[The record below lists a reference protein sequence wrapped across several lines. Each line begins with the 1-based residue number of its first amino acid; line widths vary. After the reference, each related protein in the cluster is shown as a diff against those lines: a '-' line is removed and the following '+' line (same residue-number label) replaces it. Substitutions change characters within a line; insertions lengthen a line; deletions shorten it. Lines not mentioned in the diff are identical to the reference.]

1 MDAEV
6 PNSIFPL
13 KSPKF
18 ARKYNIFGG
27 FMKRFGVILLSIL
40 LFAGVAMAKEKKH
53 EEKTAIVIASFGTTY
68 LTTLKSIIQIEE
80 DVKKA
85 FPNTRVELAFTSNII
100 RKIWHKRDKDEKF
113 KQAHPEIDPKL
124 YKIKNVLG
132 TLADLQNEG
141 YRNIVVQSTHVAN
154 GEEYHD
160 LMSYVRNLEEIRTFK
175 RKFKPFLAI
184 ALGKPLMGTYS
195 PDEYINKLSETLKE
209 DIELAKKEGAALVY
223 MGHGNE
229 HMPIG
234 YYYQLELKM
243 NRMYDNPVAIGLVE
257 GLPDLQSV
265 IDKLKTKKVKK
276 IILKPLM
283 IVAGDH
289 ANNDMAGD
297 EDNSWKNILSKAG
310 FKVKPVLEGL
320 GDKKAIRDIFIEHIK
335 EAAEKKGIEI
345 K

>member
-1 MDAEV
+1 
-6 PNSIFPL
+6 L
-13 KSPKF
+13 HLHL
-18 ARKYNIFGG
+18 
-27 FMKRFGVILLSIL
+27 ILL
-40 LFAGVAMAKEKKH
+40 EK
-53 EEKTAIVIASFGTTY
+53 FGTKEIRTRN
-68 LTTLKSIIQIEE
+68 LKN
-80 DVKKA
+80 
-85 FPNTRVELAFTSNII
+85 PNV
-100 RKIWHKRDKDEKF
+100 
-113 KQAHPEIDPKL
+113 DPKL

-195 PDEYINKLSETLKE
+195 PDEYIEKVAEVLKD
-209 DIELAKKEGAALVY
+209 DIALAKKEGAALVY

-243 NRMYDNPVAIGLVE
+243 NRKYDVPVAIGLVE
-257 GLPDLQSV
+257 GLPDLDSV
-265 IDKLKTKKVKK
+265 IEKLKEKKVKK
-276 IILKPLM
+276 IVLKPLM

-297 EDNSWKNILSKAG
+297 EDDSWKNVLTKAG
-310 FKVKPVLEGL
+310 FKVKPILEGL
-320 GDKKAIRDIFIEHIK
+320 GDKKAIRDIYIEHIK
-335 EAAEKKGIEI
+335 DAAKKRGIVL

>member
-1 MDAEV
+1 M
-6 PNSIFPL
+6 
-13 KSPKF
+13 
-18 ARKYNIFGG
+18 KYLFVV
-27 FMKRFGVILLSIL
+27 FLCL
-40 LFAGVAMAKEKKH
+40 LFFSGVVMAKEKK
-53 EEKTAIVIASFGTTY
+53 EEKSAIVIASFGTTY
-68 LTTLKSIIQIEE
+68 LTTLKSIEQIEN

-85 FPNTRVELAFTSNII
+85 FPHTRVELAFTSNII
-100 RKIWHKRDKDEKF
+100 RKIWHKRDKDKEF
-113 KQAHPEIDPKL
+113 KKAHPNVNHKL
-124 YKIKNVLG
+124 YNIKNVLG

-195 PDEYINKLSETLKE
+195 PDEYIDKLAEVLE
-209 DIELAKKEGAALVY
+209 DDVRFAKKENAALVY

-243 NRMYDNPVAIGLVE
+243 NRKYDIPVFIGLVE
-257 GLPDLQSV
+257 GLPDLDSV
-265 IDKLKTKKVKK
+265 IEKLKNKKVKK

-297 EDNSWKNILSKAG
+297 EDDSWKVILRKEG
-310 FKVKPVLEGL
+310 FEVKPVLEGL
-320 GDKKAIRDIFIEHIK
+320 GDKAKVRQIFVNHIR
-335 EAAEKKGIEI
+335 EAAKKKGII
-345 K
+345 LK

>member
-1 MDAEV
+1 
-6 PNSIFPL
+6 
-13 KSPKF
+13 
-18 ARKYNIFGG
+18 
-27 FMKRFGVILLSIL
+27 MKRFIIVLLSIL
-40 LFAGVAMAKEKKH
+40 ILTGAAMAKEKKH
-53 EEKTAIVIASFGTTY
+53 KEKSAIVIASFGTTY
-68 LTTLKSIIQIEE
+68 LTTLKSILQIEE

-85 FPNTRVELAFTSNII
+85 FPHTRVELAFTSNII
-100 RKIWHKRDKDEKF
+100 RKIWHKRDKDKKF
-113 KQAHPEIDPKL
+113 KKEHPNVDPKL

-141 YRNIVVQSTHVAN
+141 CRNIVVQSTHVAN

-160 LMSYVRNLEEIRTFK
+160 LMSYVKQLEGIRTFK

-184 ALGKPLMGTYS
+184 GLGKPLMGTYH
-195 PDEYINKLSETLKE
+195 PEEYIHKLASVLK
-209 DIELAKKEGAALVY
+209 DDVELAKKENAALVY

-229 HMPIG
+229 NMPIG
-234 YYYQLELKM
+234 YYYQLELVM
-243 NRMYDNPVAIGLVE
+243 NRMYDYPVVIGLVE

-265 IDKLKTKKVKK
+265 IDKLKAKNVKKVV
-276 IILKPLM
+276 LKPLM

-297 EDNSWKNILSKAG
+297 EDDSWKVVLTKAG

-320 GDKKAIRDIFIEHIK
+320 GDKQAVRDIYIEHIK
-335 EAAEKKGIEI
+335 DAAKKKGIVL